1 MTQKLQLH
9 FYFQKQFHKL
19 IVFIV
24 DILST
29 AECLFTETS
38 TFRHHLSRKYFNR
51 LTLVLVSYKCSLL
64 VLIEIY
70 RVIIVITPCIPDFN
84 EWYTIIIMAHLPF
97 TILSALYSLT
107 PYPSNKQ
114 STKLTCQMIYYST
127 TITTSSTQHSH
138 QQQHPAQQH

>member
-1 MTQKLQLH
+1 MTQKLQSH
-9 FYFQKQFHKL
+9 FHFQKQFHKL
-19 IVFIV
+19 IIF
-24 DILST
+24 SGYTT

-51 LTLVLVSYKCSLL
+51 LTLVSYKCSLL

-84 EWYTIIIMAHLPF
+84 EWYIIIIIIIMAHLPF

-107 PYPSNKQ
+107 PYLSNKQ